1 MKSKAWTE
9 KFMQGVFLIAAC
21 TSVLAVALIC
31 IFLFANGVPAIREI
45 GFVKFITG
53 ELWRPNNNLFGI
65 FPMIIGSLYV
75 TAGAIV
81 FGVPIG
87 ILTSVFM
94 AMYCPKKIYR
104 PLKAA
109 TELLAGIPSVV
120 YGFFGLVV
128 LVPMV
133 REFGRTLKQMGIVE
147 KAGDGKG
154 LLTTSIILGMM
165 ILPTIIVTTESAIRA
180 LPTHYYERALA
191 LGATHERSIFTV
203 VIPAAKSGV
212 LAGIVLGI
220 GRAIGETMAVI
231 MIVGNQPR
239 IAQNILQG
247 MRTLTGNIV
256 LEMGYAT
263 GLHREALIATG
274 VVLFVFILI
283 INFSVAMLK
292 RRTEHE

>member
-9 KFMQGVFLIAAC
+9 KFMQGVFLVAAC
-21 TSVLAVALIC
+21 ASVLAVALIC
-31 IFLFANGVPAIREI
+31 IFLFANGIPAIGEI

-53 ELWRPNNNLFGI
+53 DIWRPNNELFGI

-75 TAGAIV
+75 TAGAII

-94 AMYCPKKIYR
+94 AMYCPKQIYK

-120 YGFFGLVV
+120 YGFFGS
-128 LVPMV
+128 
-133 REFGRTLKQMGIVE
+133 I
-147 KAGDGKG
+147 
-154 LLTTSIILGMM
+154 LTTSLILGMM
-165 ILPTIIVTTESAIRA
+165 ILPTIIGTTESAMRA
-180 LPTHYYERALA
+180 VPAHYYEGSLA
-191 LGATHERSIFTV
+191 LGATKERSIFRV
-203 VIPAAKSGV
+203 IIPAAKSGV
-212 LAGIVLGI
+212 IAGIVLGI

-239 IAQNILQG
+239 LTASILQG
-247 MRTLTGNIV
+247 IRTLTGNIV

-283 INFSVAMLK
+283 INFSVALLK
-292 RRTEHE
+292 RGADHE